1 MTLTH
6 NQLVLRAGDA
16 TLVLGSGI
24 LATVALDYRAWI
36 DLWPALP
43 ILVAATLLVRSFQ
56 LVLGKYAYTSQVGIG
71 ALAGSLMAGPEIALL
86 ALAVGIVV
94 ADHGW
99 LRRDLR
105 PACINGG
112 REVVALTA
120 AYGAYA
126 VALLATGAA
135 SPLSYAGMPALVV
148 LAVAYFVAS
157 RGLTYFTLMVRG
169 KLGPEDRLLILRY
182 EIVAYALTLVG
193 ASAILFTMETLPAVS
208 WPFVAALLGF
218 GGIVLKRIVEEAI
231 QAEEMNKIHAMET
244 VITSN
249 VSLDVS
255 LRRIEALAHRILDW
269 TDFRI
274 CQRRDDG
281 FHVLYRGVATQRP
294 RDRDGAAIEA
304 DADDLR
310 ADVAA
315 SGKALVVRDALRD
328 PRTLQLAGGARSLVI
343 QPLMFGEQCIG
354 TLELEHRQPSR
365 YGRKE
370 SALIQ
375 TCASRIATAL
385 HLTDLRRPLLE
396 TVRRVDQQVEQLSR
410 AAQVL
415 GAAAQA
421 MTDSMQVVGAGL
433 ADQARDV
440 GRGLEAT
447 AELTRATE
455 RVAEDS
461 AHAAAASVSASDLA
475 ARHRSTIEDA
485 MGRLVAL
492 KAFVDQSAARVTG
505 LGAASRRV
513 VSFLASI
520 RELADLTNLLALNAA
535 IEAARA
541 GAQGKGFGV
550 VADEVRRL
558 AEQSAAAA
566 TEAGQLL
573 ADMQQR
579 LSEVDEQMHK
589 GHTGVAGVE
598 RVSALGLD
606 ALDAIVRA
614 THDAGEGA
622 ERITRTADGQR
633 AAYAGLRERM
643 EAVAGISQRNRQ
655 GIEAVITR
663 AGDVAAGLEDL
674 GRATQELANV
684 VDMLSEMTR
693 QFAADDSGD
702 YHSVA

>member
-1 MTLTH
+1 
-6 NQLVLRAGDA
+6 
-16 TLVLGSGI
+16 
-24 LATVALDYRAWI
+24 
-36 DLWPALP
+36 
-43 ILVAATLLVRSFQ
+43 
-56 LVLGKYAYTSQVGIG
+56 
-71 ALAGSLMAGPEIALL
+71 
-86 ALAVGIVV
+86 
-94 ADHGW
+94 
-99 LRRDLR
+99 
-105 PACINGG
+105 
-112 REVVALTA
+112 
-120 AYGAYA
+120 
-126 VALLATGAA
+126 
-135 SPLSYAGMPALVV
+135 
-148 LAVAYFVAS
+148 
-157 RGLTYFTLMVRG
+157 
-169 KLGPEDRLLILRY
+169 
-182 EIVAYALTLVG
+182 
-193 ASAILFTMETLPAVS
+193 
-208 WPFVAALLGF
+208 
-218 GGIVLKRIVEEAI
+218 
-231 QAEEMNKIHAMET
+231 
-244 VITSN
+244 
-249 VSLDVS
+249 
-255 LRRIEALAHRILDW
+255 
-269 TDFRI
+269 
-274 CQRRDDG
+274 
-281 FHVLYRGVATQRP
+281 
-294 RDRDGAAIEA
+294 
-304 DADDLR
+304 
-310 ADVAA
+310 
-315 SGKALVVRDALRD
+315 
-328 PRTLQLAGGARSLVI
+328 
-343 QPLMFGEQCIG
+343 
-354 TLELEHRQPSR
+354 
-365 YGRKE
+365 
-370 SALIQ
+370 LIQ

-622 ERITRTADGQR
+622 D
-633 AAYAGLRERM
+633 YAGLRERM

>member
-6 NQLVLRAGDA
+6 NQLVFRAGDA
-16 TLVLGSGI
+16 LLVLGSGI
-24 LATVALDYRAWI
+24 LAAVALDYRGWI
-36 DLWPALP
+36 SLWPGIPVLA
-43 ILVAATLLVRSFQ
+43 AATLLLRSFQ
-56 LVLGKYAYTSQVGIG
+56 LVLGKYAYTSQLGVG
-71 ALAGSLMAGPEIALL
+71 ALAGSLMVGPEITLL
-86 ALAVGIVV
+86 ALAVGTVV

-99 LRRDLR
+99 LQRDLR
-105 PACINGG
+105 PACINAC
-112 REVVALTA
+112 REVVALAA

-126 VALLATGAA
+126 AALFAAGAGSPLTYQGIPALLIF
-135 SPLSYAGMPALVV
+135 
-148 LAVAYFVAS
+148 AVAYFVTS
-157 RGLTYFTLMVRG
+157 RGLAYFTLTVRG
-169 KLGPEDRLLILRY
+169 KLGAEDRLLILRY
-182 EIVAYALTLVG
+182 EIVAYTLTLVG
-193 ASAILFTMETLPAVS
+193 VSAILFTLETLPVVS

-218 GGIVLKRIVEEAI
+218 GGFVLKRIVEEAI

-244 VITSN
+244 VITSS
-249 VSLDVS
+249 VSLEVS

-269 TDFRI
+269 TDFRV
-274 CQRRDDG
+274 CQRRDRG
-281 FHVLYRGVATQRP
+281 FHVLYRGVASQRP
-294 RDRDGAAIEA
+294 RGSDEAGIEA
-304 DADDLR
+304 GSEELR
-310 ADVAA
+310 ASVAA

-328 PRTLQLAGGARSLVI
+328 PRTLHVAGGARSLVI
-343 QPLMFGEQCIG
+343 QPLVFAEQCIG
-354 TLELEHRQPSR
+354 TLELEHRQPGR

-370 SALIQ
+370 SALIE

-385 HLTDLRRPLLE
+385 HLTDLRRPLRE
-396 TVRRVDQQVEQLSR
+396 TVRRVDQQVQQLSR

-415 GAAAQA
+415 RSAAQD

-433 ADQARDV
+433 ADQERDAR
-440 GRGLEAT
+440 RGLEAT

-461 AHAAAASVSASDLA
+461 AQAAAASVSASDLA
-475 ARHRSTIEDA
+475 TRHRSTIEDA

-492 KAFVDQSAARVTG
+492 KAFVDQSAARMTD

-541 GAQGKGFGV
+541 GAHGKGFGV

-579 LSEVDEQMHK
+579 LSEVDDQMHK
-589 GHTGVAGVE
+589 GHAGVAGVE
-598 RVSALGLD
+598 RVSAVGLD

-622 ERITRTADGQR
+622 GRITRTAEGQR

-643 EAVAGISQRNRQ
+643 EAVAGMSQKNRQ
-655 GIEAVITR
+655 GIETVITR
-663 AGDVAAGLEDL
+663 AGDVAAGLEGL
-674 GRATQELANV
+674 GRATLELADV
-684 VDMLSEMTR
+684 VTMLNEMTR
-693 QFAADDSGD
+693 QFAADDAGH
-702 YHSVA
+702 YHSGT